1 MIVRRTHYNFMY
13 ILSLQ
18 HETASVQMLT
28 FLIEDN
34 NLWPEFQKYG
44 MTKDDLEF
52 IKEQIL
58 GTEDVR
64 RCVDVY
70 TTM

>member
-1 MIVRRTHYNFMY
+1 MY

-44 MTKDDLEF
+44 MTEDDLKF